1 MQMVTYCLNRSVAEE
16 RHAEHQPYGP
26 FRRELAAANRC
37 ASRRFEGV
45 RHQRS
50 VEALGEGV
58 KMIEWLIAGRGQQ
71 CGAKIH
77 PSS

>member
-1 MQMVTYCLNRSVAEE
+1 MPSISHTAPFCWELPATNRS
-16 RHAEHQPYGP
+16 G
-26 FRRELAAANRC
+26 
-37 ASRRFEGV
+37 SRRFKGL

-50 VEALGEGV
+50 VKAIGESV
-58 KMIEWLIAGRGQQ
+58 EMIEWLIAGRGQQ